1 LVYLNKKAY
10 ESKFR
15 AYGKSVSPFN
25 VVNLGRGLGGGDGV
39 EKVSFLPISGL
50 KSKFKGFT
58 GQRVSVE
65 LRFLKASFPEEF
77 DCGKKVPLGGWVSL
91 KVSFPVNSVRRK
103 EVSCDGGALGV
114 YKVRLKVG
122 R

>member
-1 LVYLNKKAY
+1 M
-10 ESKFR
+10 
-15 AYGKSVSPFN
+15 
-25 VVNLGRGLGGGDGV
+25 GRGLGGGDGV
-39 EKVSFLPISGL
+39 EKVSFLPISGI

-91 KVSFPVNSVRRK
+91 KVSFPVNSGRRK
-103 EVSCDGGALGV
+103 EVFCDGVALGV
-114 YKVRLKVG
+114 YTVRLKVG

>member
-1 LVYLNKKAY
+1 M
-10 ESKFR
+10 
-15 AYGKSVSPFN
+15 
-25 VVNLGRGLGGGDGV
+25 LGIWVGVRQGDGG

-50 KSKFKGFT
+50 KRKFIGFA
-58 GQRVSVE
+58 GWRVSVE

-91 KVSFPVNSVRRK
+91 KVSFPVNSGRRK

-114 YKVRLKVG
+114 YKVRLKVD

>member
-1 LVYLNKKAY
+1 MT
-10 ESKFR
+10 
-15 AYGKSVSPFN
+15 GW
-25 VVNLGRGLGGGDGV
+25 
-39 EKVSFLPISGL
+39 KVSLVPISGL
-50 KSKFKGFT
+50 KRKFMGFA
-58 GQRVSVE
+58 GCWVSVE

-91 KVSFPVNSVRRK
+91 KVSFPVNSGRRK

-114 YKVRLKVG
+114 YKVRLKVD

>member
-1 LVYLNKKAY
+1 M
-10 ESKFR
+10 
-15 AYGKSVSPFN
+15 
-25 VVNLGRGLGGGDGV
+25 LGIWVGVRQGDGG

-50 KSKFKGFT
+50 KSKFKGFA
-58 GQRVSVE
+58 GWWVSVE

-91 KVSFPVNSVRRK
+91 KVSFPVNSGRRK

>member
-1 LVYLNKKAY
+1 MTGWKASLV
-10 ESKFR
+10 
-15 AYGKSVSPFN
+15 
-25 VVNLGRGLGGGDGV
+25 
-39 EKVSFLPISGL
+39 PISGL
-50 KSKFKGFT
+50 KRKFMGFV
-58 GQRVSVE
+58 GWRVSVE

-91 KVSFPVNSVRRK
+91 KVSFPVNSGRRK

-114 YKVRLKVG
+114 YKVRLKVD

>member
-1 LVYLNKKAY
+1 MTGWEVSLV
-10 ESKFR
+10 
-15 AYGKSVSPFN
+15 
-25 VVNLGRGLGGGDGV
+25 
-39 EKVSFLPISGL
+39 PISGL
-50 KSKFKGFT
+50 ERKFTGFT

-65 LRFLKASFPEEF
+65 LCFLKASFPEEF

-91 KVSFPVNSVRRK
+91 KVSFPVNSGRRK

-114 YKVRLKVG
+114 YKVRLKVD

>member
-1 LVYLNKKAY
+1 M
-10 ESKFR
+10 
-15 AYGKSVSPFN
+15 
-25 VVNLGRGLGGGDGV
+25 
-39 EKVSFLPISGL
+39 PISGL

-65 LRFLKASFPEEF
+65 LRFLKASFPEGFGCE
-77 DCGKKVPLGGWVSL
+77 KKVLLTGWLSL
-91 KVSFPVNSVRRK
+91 KVSFPVNSGRRK

-114 YKVRLKVG
+114 YKVRLKVD

>member
-1 LVYLNKKAY
+1 M
-10 ESKFR
+10 
-15 AYGKSVSPFN
+15 
-25 VVNLGRGLGGGDGV
+25 GRGLGGGDGV

-77 DCGKKVPLGGWVSL
+77 GCEKKVPLGGLVSL
-91 KVSFPVNSVRRK
+91 KVSFPVNSGRRK
-103 EVSCDGGALGV
+103 EASGDGGALGV
-114 YKVRLKVG
+114 YKVRLKIV
-122 R
+122 RETRVMRCNSYKIT